1 MARSTRRSS
10 TSRRSSTPRRKS
22 TSKSTSRTSRSTSKR
37 KKGSSILGAL
47 VVEGLAIALF
57 VFLISQARAERDQ
70 ATGVERSNPP
80 VQELLEPTSVQGFVT
95 SL

>member
-10 TSRRSSTPRRKS
+10 TSRRSSTPRR
-22 TSKSTSRTSRSTSKR
+22 KSTSRTSRSTSKR

-80 VQELLEPTSVQGFVT
+80 VQELLEPTPVQGFLT